1 MGPPL
6 DRLTPD
12 QEARLADISDE
23 WRTVGL
29 ATGPADRMRAE
40 RGVRNAY
47 TAVGL
52 PAPSVCIWARSP
64 LEAVLGL
71 AHLGVDGGGRLAVA
85 LEETYLDLTGRPASG
100 LWGRLWAPFVA
111 PSTDPLRQFLA
122 RSVGFDQHAIAAPVD
137 RAWDLAWRALR
148 PLITAGLAAQVR
160 IEVGAPVRRQV
171 VDRLWAPVCAQIQ
184 AEVWSRLKAH
194 LEARNAQGWAWLRAW
209 TVVADLYRL
218 LRVEDALL
226 APTHRRTTADRLAMA
241 DFFGRVCGLDAADRL
256 HGLMEVARGAGC
268 WWPHRSGVVLCDR
281 PARLS
286 LDEQGRL
293 HNEAGSAVEYPDGW
307 RIWAWHGVRVARHVI
322 EEPASLTAREVL
334 AMDDVEVRRVMIERM
349 GNGSFLRDARAQR
362 VAEDEIGV
370 LWRLDLPD
378 DEPLVCVEVTDS
390 TPTADHTFR
399 RHMLRVP
406 PDVRSP
412 REAVAWTFGVDTDE
426 YRPTAET

>member
-1 MGPPL
+1 MRPPL

-12 QEARLADISDE
+12 QEARLPEICDE
-23 WRTVGL
+23 WRMVGL

-40 RGVRNAY
+40 RGVRSAY
-47 TAVGL
+47 VAAGL
-52 PAPSVCIWARSP
+52 PVPSVCIWARSP

-71 AHLGVDGGGRLAVA
+71 AHLGVEGGGRLAEA
-85 LEETYLDLTGRPASG
+85 LEETYLELTGRPASG
-100 LWGRLWAPFVA
+100 LWGRLWAPFLA

-122 RSVGFDQHAIAAPVD
+122 RSIGFDQHAIAAPVD
-137 RAWDLAWRALR
+137 RAWDLAWRGLR
-148 PLITAGLAAQVR
+148 PLITSGLAAQVR
-160 IEVGAPVRRQV
+160 VEVGAPVRRQV

-194 LEARNAQGWAWLRAW
+194 LEARNPQGWAWLRTW

-226 APTHRRTTADRLAMA
+226 APTHRRTTADRLAIA

-256 HGLMEVARGAGC
+256 HGLMEVAQSAGC

-281 PARLS
+281 PARLV

-293 HNEAGSAVEYPDGW
+293 HNEVGSAVEYPDGW
-307 RIWAWHGVRVARHVI
+307 AIWAWHGVLVARHVI
-322 EEPASLTAREVL
+322 EEPGSLTAREVL
-334 AMDDVEVRRVMIERM
+334 AVEEVEVRRVMIERM
-349 GNGSFLRDARAQR
+349 GNGTFLRHAGGQR
-362 VAEDEIGV
+362 VAEDETGV

-390 TPTADHTFR
+390 TTAPGQTSR
-399 RHMLRVP
+399 KHMLRVP

-412 REAVAWTFGVDTDE
+412 REAVAWTFGVTTDE